1 MKTRIN
7 YNIVK
12 IASLIF
18 CTFTAL
24 SLTACGSNSIN
35 SDNRLQNVPE
45 IDFDYNI
52 IKTEYNVSDI
62 TAPMMYFNCEFILP
76 NNFEYAPE
84 SEDVLRL
91 TNEDFSSVQQSN
103 ILGKQMVNFID
114 IHCNSKNDSLSNEIL
129 IKEIFEE
136 NTDSVKKY
144 CMNYNNSTM
153 DNANNFYLEEKYQM
167 LNQDVDITYYKSDN
181 NQKIAAL
188 SFELIVKETSK
199 DELIEIYTIYY
210 YREDLPNTY
219 VAVGTNEKIDPAQ
232 HYGIHIINLLKITG
246 KFEFDKEMVELF

>member
-1 MKTRIN
+1 MENKLLKEKSTI
-7 YNIVK
+7 IK
-12 IASLIF
+12 IASLIV
-18 CTFTAL
+18 CAFTTL
-24 SLTACGSNSIN
+24 SMVACGGNSVN
-35 SDNRLQNVPE
+35 FDKQLQTVPE

-76 NNFEYAPE
+76 NKFEYAPE

-91 TNEDFSSVQQSN
+91 MNEDSISVQQSN

-114 IHCNSKNDSLSNEIL
+114 IHYNSKSDSLSKETL
-129 IKEIFEE
+129 IKEIFEK

-144 CMNYNNSTM
+144 CMNYNNSTI
-153 DNANNFYLEEKYQM
+153 DNANNFYSEEKYQI

-188 SFELIVKETSK
+188 SVELIVKETSK

-246 KFEFDKEMVELF
+246 KFEFCE

>member
-84 SEDVLRL
+84 SKDVLRL

-114 IHCNSKNDSLSNEIL
+114 IHCNSKNDSLSNDIL

-232 HYGIHIINLLKITG
+232 HYGIHIINLLEITG
-246 KFEFDKEMVELF
+246 KFQYVE